1 MKNWRTTLGSVMTA
15 ISLIPTAIAELGI
28 SEISPILQ
36 KIGIVCAFISFIW
49 TGLKTK
55 DHNVSGF
62 DVQNLGGTNPPPK
75 KDEK

>member
-1 MKNWRTTLGSVMTA
+1 MKNWKTTLGSIMTA
-15 ISLIPTAIAELGI
+15 ISLIPSAISELGI
-28 SEISPILQ
+28 SEMSPTVQ

-62 DVQNLGGTNPPPK
+62 NVQNLGGTNPPTK